1 MIVVEH
7 RIAYGESL
15 IQLSLVYAG
24 GAGLQWCLFSA
35 SVELMRWLLL
45 LATPA
50 CDHTQYAPPIIARYN
65 NCHHEPPQK
74 RLDGGEQST
83 QQPIAGR
90 ITEQPVEEGR
100 HRILN

>member
-50 CDHTQYAPPIIARYN
+50 CDHTQYAPPHIIARYN
-65 NCHHEPPQK
+65 NCHH
-74 RLDGGEQST
+74 
-83 QQPIAGR
+83 I
-90 ITEQPVEEGR
+90 
-100 HRILN
+100 